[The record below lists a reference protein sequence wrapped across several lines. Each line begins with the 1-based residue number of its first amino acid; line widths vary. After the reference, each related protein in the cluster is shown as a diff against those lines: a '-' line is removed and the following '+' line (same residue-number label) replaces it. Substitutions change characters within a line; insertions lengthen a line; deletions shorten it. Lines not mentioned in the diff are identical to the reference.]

1 MTEVL
6 WEMKAGIPMHRIVGN
21 EQATRTSGTEP
32 KYIMFDPLIPE
43 EYFEA
48 EPNPLDYTDTPWE
61 LLTPNIMQDSADRK
75 LLIELVHAIRI
86 LMPCRG

>member
-6 WEMKAGIPMHRIVGN
+6 WEMIAGIPMRKIVGN

-32 KYIMFDPLIPE
+32 KCIMFDPLIPE

-48 EPNPLDYTDTPWE
+48 DPNPLDRHPMGVAHTQHY
-61 LLTPNIMQDSADRK
+61 A
-75 LLIELVHAIRI
+75 
-86 LMPCRG
+86 G